1 MNSISINKKL
11 DYALI
16 GAGYALIACSLIITY
31 VKNKPDSNILRDSVF
46 GSIIG
51 FLAAKFLFLT
61 LEAY

>member
-1 MNSISINKKL
+1 MDNISINKKL

-16 GAGYALIACSLIITY
+16 GAGYALIACSLIIAY
-31 VKNKPDSNILRDSVF
+31 VKNKPDSSILRDSVF

-51 FLAAKFLFLT
+51 FLTVKFLFLA